1 MASCDT
7 IYYLYLEFKIKTT
20 VLELNEAIIKAK
32 ENNQM
37 AFNFL
42 LETFWNDVF
51 GFMIKRTQNEND
63 AEDITIE
70 TFFKAFDKIN
80 SFDSK
85 FKFKTWLITIAK
97 NTHLDSVRKQKN
109 TLTNQTTEEDEKRVY
124 WIRDEAPS
132 AEDKL
137 ITEQNL
143 AELLKDI
150 KKLKPHHQEII
161 QLRYFQEQSYLE
173 IANTI
178 GVPINNVKVKLL
190 RAKKL
195 LACIIRA
202 KND

>member
-1 MASCDT
+1 M
-7 IYYLYLEFKIKTT
+7 
-20 VLELNEAIIKAK
+20 ELSEAIIKAK

-42 LETFWNDVF
+42 LERFWNDVF

-80 SFDSK
+80 SFDQK

-97 NTHLDSVRKQKN
+97 NTHLDRLRKQKN
-109 TLTNQTTEEDEKRVY
+109 ALTNQTTEEDENQVY
-124 WIRDEAPS
+124 WIQDDAPS

-161 QLRYFQEQSYLE
+161 QLRYFQEHSYQE
-173 IANTI
+173 ISKI
-178 GVPINNVKVKLL
+178 IDVPINNVKVKLL

-195 LACIIRA
+195 LASIIRS
-202 KND
+202 KT

>member
-1 MASCDT
+1 M
-7 IYYLYLEFKIKTT
+7 
-20 VLELNEAIIKAK
+20 ELSEAIIKAK

-97 NTHLDSVRKQKN
+97 NTHLDSVRKQKK
-109 TLTNQTTEEDEKRVY
+109 TLTNQ
-124 WIRDEAPS
+124 
-132 AEDKL
+132 
-137 ITEQNL
+137 
-143 AELLKDI
+143 
-150 KKLKPHHQEII
+150 
-161 QLRYFQEQSYLE
+161 
-173 IANTI
+173 
-178 GVPINNVKVKLL
+178 
-190 RAKKL
+190 
-195 LACIIRA
+195 
-202 KND
+202 KN

>member
-1 MASCDT
+1 M
-7 IYYLYLEFKIKTT
+7 
-20 VLELNEAIIKAK
+20 ELNEAITKAK
-32 ENNQM
+32 ENNQI

-51 GFMIKRTQNEND
+51 GFLVKRTQNEND

-97 NTHLDSVRKQKN
+97 NTHLDSIRKQKN
-109 TLTNQTTEEDEKRVY
+109 TFRNQTTEEDEKRVY
-124 WIRDEAPS
+124 WIRDQAPS
-132 AEDKL
+132 VEDKL
-137 ITEQNL
+137 INEQNL

-161 QLRYFQEQSYLE
+161 QLRYFQELSYLE
-173 IANTI
+173 IAKKI
-178 GVPINNVKVKLL
+178 DAPINNVKIKLL

-195 LACIIRA
+195 LAWIIRS
-202 KND
+202 KHD

>member
-7 IYYLYLEFKIKTT
+7 IYYIYIEFKIKTT

-32 ENNQM
+32 ENNQI

-109 TLTNQTTEEDEKRVY
+109 ALSNQTTEEDEKRVY

-161 QLRYFQEQSYLE
+161 QLRYFQEQSYQE

-178 GVPINNVKVKLL
+178 GIPINNVKVKLL

-195 LACIIRA
+195 LACIIRT

>member
-1 MASCDT
+1 M
-7 IYYLYLEFKIKTT
+7 
-20 VLELNEAIIKAK
+20 ELSEAIIKAK

-80 SFDSK
+80 SFDQK

-97 NTHLDSVRKQKN
+97 NTHLDRLRKQKN
-109 TLTNQTTEEDEKRVY
+109 ALTNQTTEEDENRVY
-124 WIRDEAPS
+124 WIQDDAPS

-161 QLRYFQEQSYLE
+161 QLRYFQEHSYQE
-173 IANTI
+173 ISKI
-178 GVPINNVKVKLL
+178 IDIPINNVKVKLL

-195 LACIIRA
+195 LACIIRS
-202 KND
+202 KT